1 VKLSTKGRY
10 SLRAMLDLA
19 VHFGQGQIRIK
30 DISARQQISA
40 RYLEQLFIPLRKAGL
55 VRSLRGAGG
64 GFTLAKPPSEIPLSE
79 IIRVAEGSVVPVRC
93 VDKPKLCP
101 QSDVCITRNIWT
113 EMGRAISKV
122 LESTTLQDL
131 VLEHN

>member
-1 VKLSTKGRY
+1 MKLSTKGRY
-10 SLRAMLDLA
+10 SLRAMFDLA
-19 VHFGQGQIRIK
+19 VHFGQGQIQIK

-55 VRSLRGAGG
+55 VKSLRGARG

-79 IIRVAEGSVVPVRC
+79 IIQVAEGSVALVRC

-101 QSDVCITRNIWT
+101 QSDVCRIRSTWAEIA
-113 EMGRAISKV
+113 MAISQV

-131 VLEHN
+131 VLEHY

>member
-19 VHFGQGQIRIK
+19 VHFGQGQIQIK

-64 GFTLAKPPSEIPLSE
+64 GFTLAKSPSEISFSE
-79 IIRVAEGSVVPVRC
+79 IIQVAEGSVVPVRC

-113 EMGRAISKV
+113 EMGMAISKV

-131 VLEHN
+131 VLGHY

>member
-1 VKLSTKGRY
+1 MKLSTKGRY

-19 VHFGQGQIRIK
+19 VHSGQGPIQIK

-64 GFTLAKPPSEIPLSE
+64 GFTLAKPPSEMPLSE
-79 IIRVAEGSVVPVRC
+79 IIQVAEGSVAPVRC

-101 QSDVCITRNIWT
+101 QSDVCITRHIWT

-131 VLEHN
+131 VLGHY

>member
-1 VKLSTKGRY
+1 MKLSTKGRY